1 MANWLEEKVIV
12 FGAVF
17 VIIRAWIQA
26 TCLMLIQTHVFM
38 DPPVASDTVHAFHG
52 CVCVCVRA
60 CVCVCVCVCVRVC
73 VCVYAFP
80 ISKFSGRAGG
90 LSARWPAQLH
100 SVN

>member
-52 CVCVCVRA
+52 CVCVRA
-60 CVCVCVCVCVRVC
+60 CVRVCVC